1 MSQRMSNNSPASFMT
16 DSRTTSYKTMEN
28 EEKDMETDVE
38 EEIETRQQRSVMVPP
53 GHTQQNAMGDDYIM
67 TPPSLEDLSTE
78 GRYWT

>member
-1 MSQRMSNNSPASFMT
+1 MSQRRSNNSPASFMT
-16 DSRTTSYKTMEN
+16 DSRAKTMEN

-53 GHTQQNAMGDDYIM
+53 GHTQQIAMGDEYIM
-67 TPPSLEDLSTE
+67 TPPSLEDLPPQ